1 MRQVGVCNYV
11 CTTTTRYVY
20 VRLPSFACVSDLT
33 LLLFASPD
41 YRVRLEQSTVKLES
55 LSLSSREVG
64 TRRKLQKKSESNRNL
79 YDIFFFFKRISIF

>member
-33 LLLFASPD
+33 LLLFASSD

-64 TRRKLQKKSESNRNL
+64 TRRKLKKKANL
-79 YDIFFFFKRISIF
+79 TEISTIFFFFF

>member
-64 TRRKLQKKSESNRNL
+64 TRRKLKKKANL
-79 YDIFFFFKRISIF
+79 TEISTIFFFFF

>member
-64 TRRKLQKKSESNRNL
+64 TRRKLKKKANL
-79 YDIFFFFKRISIF
+79 TKISTIFFFFKRISIF

>member
-64 TRRKLQKKSESNRNL
+64 TRRKLKKKANL
-79 YDIFFFFKRISIF
+79 TEISTIFFFF

>member
-20 VRLPSFACVSDLT
+20 VRLPFFACVSDLT

-41 YRVRLEQSTVKLES
+41 YHVRLEQSTVKLES

-64 TRRKLQKKSESNRNL
+64 TRRKLKKKANL
-79 YDIFFFFKRISIF
+79 TEISTIFFFFF